1 MRPVRAAGPGLGP
14 VRAGILPA
22 KSRPLLFATPER
34 TRGFAVIY
42 FAFSYPQFT
51 RNCTV
56 RMSKICLFLCCFH
69 SMHATCRSAMLY
81 PA

>member
-1 MRPVRAAGPGLGP
+1 MQVLSGGAKSRGRLLRPARAAGPGLGP

-42 FAFSYPQFT
+42 FAFSYPPVYKELHGQDE
-51 RNCTV
+51 
-56 RMSKICLFLCCFH
+56 
-69 SMHATCRSAMLY
+69 
-81 PA
+81 